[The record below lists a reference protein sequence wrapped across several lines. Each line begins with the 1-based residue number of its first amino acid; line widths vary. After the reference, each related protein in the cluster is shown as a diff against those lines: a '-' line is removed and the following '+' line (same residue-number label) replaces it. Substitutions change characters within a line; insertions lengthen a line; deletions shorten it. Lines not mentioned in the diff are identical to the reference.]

1 MNAMERYE
9 FSVLEVAQDLAG
21 SVTGTFGGRSR
32 DEMDRRAQWLKCRL
46 AEWTPSIG
54 VAESFDDAVRNLA
67 KAALALYESEKG
79 PQ

>member
-1 MNAMERYE
+1 MERYE

-32 DEMDRRAQWLKCRL
+32 DEMDRRAQWLKRRL